1 MSATPQAVAVIT
13 GGASGLG
20 QAVALKLAAQ
30 GKRIVLVDNNAET
43 GRATQAQLQKLG
55 AVVHFVHA
63 DVSQAE
69 QVKHYVDAAVE
80 HFGRIDLFFNNAGI
94 SGPGTPFVD
103 NSIEQIDEVLNINL
117 RGALYGLK
125 YVLEVM
131 LKQGGG
137 NIVNMASSAGLVGIE
152 GVGTYSA
159 TKHGIAG
166 ITKTIAVENAKDG
179 IRINAVAPG
188 ATETPLIKAYREAHP
203 DIVARNEAAIPQ
215 QRFGTPEEVAELVVF
230 LFSDAAPHINGVIVP
245 IDGGFTAQ

>member
-1 MSATPQAVAVIT
+1 MSDTSQVAIIT

-20 QAVALKLAAQ
+20 QAVALKLADQ
-30 GKRIVLVDNNAET
+30 GNQIVLVDINEDT
-43 GRATQAQLQKLG
+43 GQATRTQLEKLG
-55 AVVHFVHA
+55 VEVLFVHA
-63 DVSQAE
+63 DVSRAAD
-69 QVKHYVDAAVE
+69 VKRYVDTTVE

-131 LKQGGG
+131 LKQGAGT
-137 NIVNMASSAGLVGIE
+137 IVNMASSAGLVGIE

-159 TKHGIAG
+159 TKHGMAG
-166 ITKTIAVENAKDG
+166 ITKTIAVENAKQG

-188 ATETPLIKAYREAHP
+188 ATETPLIKAYRQAHP

-215 QRFGTPEEVAELVVF
+215 QRFGSPEEVAELVAF
-230 LFSDAAPHINGVIVP
+230 LFSDAAPHINGTVIP

>member
-1 MSATPQAVAVIT
+1 MQTDSQVAIIT

-20 QAVALKLAAQ
+20 QAVALKLAGQ
-30 GKRIVLVDNNAET
+30 GKRLAIVDIDAD
-43 GRATQAQLQKLG
+43 GGQACCAQLQKLG
-55 AVVHFVHA
+55 VEAVFIPA
-63 DVSQAE
+63 DVSQAAE
-69 QVKHYVDAAVE
+69 VKHYVDKTLE
-80 HFGRIDLFFNNAGI
+80 RFGRIDLFFNNAGI
-94 SGPGTPFVD
+94 SGPGTAFVD
-103 NSIEQIDEVLNINL
+103 NTIEQIDAVLNTNL

-131 LKQGGG
+131 LRQGSG
-137 NIVNMASSAGLVGIE
+137 NIVNMSSSAGLVGIE

-166 ITKTIAVENAKDG
+166 ITRTLAVENAQHG

-188 ATETPLIKAYREAHP
+188 ATETPLIKAYRQAHP

-215 QRFGTPEEVAELVVF
+215 RRLGQPEEVAELVAF
-230 LFSDAAPHINGVIVP
+230 LLSDVASHINGVVIP

>member
-1 MSATPQAVAVIT
+1 MSAAQQVAIIT

-20 QAVALKLAAQ
+20 QAVALKLAQQ
-30 GKRIVLVDNNAET
+30 GKRLVLVDINADS
-43 GRATQAQLQKLG
+43 GQVTQTQLEKLG
-55 AVVHFVHA
+55 AEVLFVHA
-63 DVSQAE
+63 DVSQASD
-69 QVKHYVDAAVE
+69 VKKYVDAAMDR
-80 HFGRIDLFFNNAGI
+80 FGRIDLFFNNAGI

-125 YVLEVM
+125 YVLAVM

-137 NIVNMASSAGLVGIE
+137 NIVNMSSSAGLVGIE

-188 ATETPLIKAYREAHP
+188 ATETPLIKAYRQAHP

-215 QRFGTPEEVAELVVF
+215 QRFGTPEEVAELVAF